1 MPKKFNGKIYGADVL
16 GTSAGELISEYG
28 LAMKNGISLRQMAD
42 TIHAYPTYGLGARR
56 AADQWYVRKQSAG
69 FVKIVKTIFGYR
81 GPVNEYVPGT
91 VV

>member
-1 MPKKFNGKIYGADVL
+1 ML

-28 LAMKNGISLRQMAD
+28 LAMRNGLTLRHMAD

-69 FVKIVKTIFGYR
+69 LVKFLKFIFRYR

-91 VV
+91 IV

>member
-1 MPKKFNGKIYGADVL
+1 MHILRMDWVHGA
-16 GTSAGELISEYG
+16 
-28 LAMKNGISLRQMAD
+28 
-42 TIHAYPTYGLGARR
+42 

-69 FVKIVKTIFGYR
+69 LVKFLKFLFRYR